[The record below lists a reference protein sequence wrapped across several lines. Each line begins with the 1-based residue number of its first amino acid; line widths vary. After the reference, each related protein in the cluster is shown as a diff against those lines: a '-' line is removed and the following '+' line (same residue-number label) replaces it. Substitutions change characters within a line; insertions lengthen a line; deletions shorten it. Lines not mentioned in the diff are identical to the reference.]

1 VTAAQLRQWRS
12 LSYQQLAFEVMRMYI
27 PPREI
32 PDDDLRRI
40 VDKSYATFRHPDI
53 VPIVPVCGSIPCV
66 Q

>member
-1 VTAAQLRQWRS
+1 
-12 LSYQQLAFEVMRMYI
+12 MRMYI